1 MGMKVKTGDRTFG
14 FDVRY
19 RHGLNNLNRLRF
31 ASPGNGDDFGVAG
44 TGGKLF
50 SSSLSLNFSMSIFNF

>member
-19 RHGLNNLNRLRF
+19 RHGLNNLNNLRF
-31 ASPGNGDDFGVAG
+31 ASPGNGYDIGVPG
-44 TGGKLF
+44 TGGNLF
-50 SSSLSLNFSMSIFNF
+50 SSSLSMNFSMSIMNF